1 MNRKIFSIA
10 FSVAAL
16 VLLGIEYFT
25 SYSHDIV
32 KFMRW
37 IIVIACIFNIYN
49 FWQYKNSWKRILIIP
64 LFFIALHYIYGKG
77 FHAEWLN
84 YDKGTMVVLVI
95 CLFVT

>member
-16 VLLGIEYFT
+16 VLLGIENYT
-25 SYSHDIV
+25 SFSHDIV

-37 IIVIACIFNIYN
+37 TIVIACVFNIYN

-77 FHAEWLN
+77 LHVEWLN
-84 YDKGTMVVLVI
+84 YDTGTMVVLAF